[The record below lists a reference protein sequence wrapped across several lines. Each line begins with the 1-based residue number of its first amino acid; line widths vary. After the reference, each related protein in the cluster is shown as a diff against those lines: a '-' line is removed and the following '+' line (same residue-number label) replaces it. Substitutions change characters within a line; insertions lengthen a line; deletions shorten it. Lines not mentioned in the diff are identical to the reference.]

1 MPTFTLSWADL
12 ALFGLT
18 AGLIGGIVLVG
29 RSSSPFNG
37 TTPSIHKNT
46 IQSKKKKKAKKGNTS
61 SRPSPPASL
70 VERHENPKE
79 SSSLAQPAVVTPE
92 SVPDTPPDSQAQA
105 VEPSQAPAPPHANQ
119 SQTAK
124 KKKVSKKAADKI
136 NDQEFPPIAAT
147 KNETHNAIQNKPK
160 RPFAERHQQ
169 PVRKTIVDD
178 MIDEDVQKPLKM
190 ARVMNIVGP
199 EPEDPVLAPSDP
211 EDGWEKV
218 PDSKRPRP
226 NGISISIGSASSVPT
241 SSKPKQASEQ
251 APSKRQRQN
260 AKKKEAAKALKAAE
274 EAERLSHLSA
284 HKREQERLRMNAQ
297 TRSPQPIATS
307 TKPTGKKVASASIAE
322 DGRLIWE

>member
-1 MPTFTLSWADL
+1 MPTFTLSWTDL

-29 RSSSPFNG
+29 RSNSPPNG
-37 TTPSIHKNT
+37 TTPSNHKKT
-46 IQSKKKKKAKKGNTS
+46 IQSKKKKKAKKGDTS

-70 VERHENPKE
+70 VERHEHPKE
-79 SSSLAQPAVVTPE
+79 SSSIAQPAVITPE
-92 SVPDTPPDSQAQA
+92 SVPDTPPDPQAQP
-105 VEPSQAPAPPHANQ
+105 VEPSQAPAPPHAQ

-136 NDQEFPPIAAT
+136 NDQEFPPLAPA
-147 KNETHNAIQNKPK
+147 KNETNQVNQNKPK
-160 RPFAERHQQ
+160 RPYAERHQQ
-169 PVRKTIVDD
+169 PARKTIVDD

-218 PDSKRPRP
+218 SDSKRSRP
-226 NGISISIGSASSVPT
+226 NGISISIGSTSSVPT

-251 APSKRQRQN
+251 ALSKRQRQN

-297 TRSPQPIATS
+297 TRSPQPSATS
-307 TKPTGKKVASASIAE
+307 TKPTGKKLASASIAE